1 MWIIIFLNQHMRAQ
15 HGSQFSPAQYGPS
28 QITVSLPNKRPAQD
42 VLAISAPQ
50 LPPKRIRAEKQCRKA
65 LGQNLRA
72 VGQRDTAK
80 THVREWIVM
89 GGIADDPQ
97 ALSEQD

>member
-1 MWIIIFLNQHMRAQ
+1 MSEALTPF
-15 HGSQFSPAQYGPS
+15 PPS
-28 QITVSLPNKRPAQD
+28 QITVSLPYKRPAQD

-50 LPPKRIRAEKQCRKA
+50 LPPKGIRAEKQCRNA

-80 THVREWIVM
+80 SHVREWIVIR
-89 GGIADDPQ
+89 GIEDDPQ

>member
-1 MWIIIFLNQHMRAQ
+1 MDNDFLKPTYESMEVNSAQSNIIA
-15 HGSQFSPAQYGPS
+15 GPS
-28 QITVSLPNKRPAQD
+28 QITVSLPNGRPAWD

-50 LPPKRIRAEKQCRKA
+50 LPPKRISRNA

-72 VGQRDTAK
+72 VGKRDTAK
-80 THVREWIVM
+80 THVREWIVIK
-89 GGIADDPQ
+89 GIADDPK

>member
-1 MWIIIFLNQHMRAQ
+1 MEVNSTQPNTVA
-15 HGSQFSPAQYGPS
+15 GPS

-50 LPPKRIRAEKQCRKA
+50 KESEQKNNAGNA
-65 LGQNLRA
+65 LGQNVRA

-80 THVREWIVM
+80 THVMTATE
-89 GGIADDPQ
+89 
-97 ALSEQD
+97 